1 MGRLVAGTTYRGDFE
16 ERMVDLIEEVKKSNG
31 KIILF
36 IDELHTLIGAG
47 SSSRALD
54 AANILKPA
62 LARGE
67 IKVYTCMHQVLN
79 FLYISF

>member
-1 MGRLVAGTTYRGDFE
+1 VIALEMGRLVAGTRYRGDFE
-16 ERMVDLIEEVKKSNG
+16 ARLVIVIDEVKESDG

-36 IDELHTLIGAG
+36 IDELHTLLGAG
-47 SSSRALD
+47 SCSSSLD

-67 IKVYTCMHQVLN
+67 IKVSYACTLVEK
-79 FLYISF
+79 